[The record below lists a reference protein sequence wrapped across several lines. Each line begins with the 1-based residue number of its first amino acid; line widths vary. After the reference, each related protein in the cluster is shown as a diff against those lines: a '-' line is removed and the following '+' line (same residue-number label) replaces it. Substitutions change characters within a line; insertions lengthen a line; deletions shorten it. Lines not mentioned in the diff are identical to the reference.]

1 MRWTN
6 YWLRK
11 LVRSTHHLQ
20 FLVEW
25 AVDNPEYFDHNIDM
39 YSSWYKT
46 RESFP
51 IERGVF
57 SSLAMTANGNVL
69 DLCCGDGFNSYH
81 FYSLRAKHVTAIDF
95 DREAIR
101 WAKRNYKAPN
111 LTFSIGD
118 IRTDIPDGPF
128 DNIVW
133 DAAVEHFT
141 ETEITDIMSR
151 LKSVLTPSGT
161 LSGYTIIEPAGGVNT
176 FINMNTNFTVRKISR
191 AFSHPILK
199 MFTFLRQYSH
209 LVQTY
214 ISMQQMGPYLSTK
227 FRRSLLIPIRS
238 RWLQPTCRA
247 VVALSLVSIR
257 FHLQPNLA
265 KKAIMNHNHGTSS
278 ASTLQTIKFIFKSA
292 VVPGPGIHGHIISH
306 AN

>member
-6 YWLRK
+6 RWLRK

-25 AVDNPEYFDHNIDM
+25 AIDNPEYFDHNIDM

-51 IERGVF
+51 VERGVF
-57 SSLAMTANGNVL
+57 SSFAMSANSRVL

-81 FYSLRAKHVTAIDF
+81 FYSLRAKNVTAIDF

-111 LTFSIGD
+111 LKFSIGD

-141 ETEITDIMSR
+141 ETEITALMSR
-151 LKSVLTPSGT
+151 IRAVLAPSGT
-161 LSGYTIIEPAGGVNT
+161 LSGYTIIEPEGGGKHLHQHEYEFHSKEDLARFFSPHFKNVHVFET
-176 FINMNTNFTVRKISR
+176 VFPSRTNLYFYATDQLLPFTKKSNL
-191 AFSHPILK
+191 FLSSH
-199 MFTFLRQYSH
+199 
-209 LVQTY
+209 
-214 ISMQQMGPYLSTK
+214 
-227 FRRSLLIPIRS
+227 
-238 RWLQPTCRA
+238 
-247 VVALSLVSIR
+247 
-257 FHLQPNLA
+257 
-265 KKAIMNHNHGTSS
+265 
-278 ASTLQTIKFIFKSA
+278 
-292 VVPGPGIHGHIISH
+292 
-306 AN
+306 

>member
-1 MRWTN
+1 MVATTRWLN
-6 YWLRK
+6 YWVRK
-11 LVRSTHHLQ
+11 LTRATHRLQ

-57 SSLAMTANGNVL
+57 SSFAMTPNSRVL

-111 LTFSIGD
+111 LTFRIGD

-128 DNIVW
+128 ENIVW

-141 ETEITDIMSR
+141 ETEITALMSR
-151 LKSVLTPSGT
+151 IKSVLTPSGT
-161 LSGYTIIEPAGGVNT
+161 LSGYTIIEPAGGGKHLHQHEYEFHSKEDLARFLTPLFKNVHV
-176 FINMNTNFTVRKISR
+176 FETVFPSR
-191 AFSHPILK
+191 SNLYFYATDWTLPFDYV
-199 MFTFLRQYSH
+199 T
-209 LVQTY
+209 
-214 ISMQQMGPYLSTK
+214 
-227 FRRSLLIPIRS
+227 SLIVYAN
-238 RWLQPTCRA
+238 RA
-247 VVALSLVSIR
+247 
-257 FHLQPNLA
+257 
-265 KKAIMNHNHGTSS
+265 
-278 ASTLQTIKFIFKSA
+278 
-292 VVPGPGIHGHIISH
+292 
-306 AN
+306 

>member
-6 YWLRK
+6 RWLRK

-25 AVDNPEYFDHNIDM
+25 AIDNPEYFDHNIDM

-51 IERGVF
+51 VERGVF
-57 SSLAMTANGNVL
+57 SSFAMTPNSRVL

-101 WAKRNYKAPN
+101 WAKRNYKASN
-111 LTFSIGD
+111 LKFSIGD

-141 ETEITDIMSR
+141 ETEITALMSR
-151 LKSVLTPSGT
+151 IRAVLAPSGT
-161 LSGYTIIEPAGGVNT
+161 LSGYTIIEPEGG
-176 FINMNTNFTVRKISR
+176 
-191 AFSHPILK
+191 
-199 MFTFLRQYSH
+199 
-209 LVQTY
+209 QT
-214 ISMQQMGPYLSTK
+214 PPST
-227 FRRSLLIPIRS
+227 
-238 RWLQPTCRA
+238 
-247 VVALSLVSIR
+247 
-257 FHLQPNLA
+257 
-265 KKAIMNHNHGTSS
+265 
-278 ASTLQTIKFIFKSA
+278 
-292 VVPGPGIHGHIISH
+292 
-306 AN
+306 

>member
-1 MRWTN
+1 MNESAAKTLRLIKRSFPVVATMRWTN
-6 YWLRK
+6 RWLRK

-51 IERGVF
+51 VERGVF
-57 SSLAMTANGNVL
+57 SSFAMTANGNVL
-69 DLCCGDGFNSYH
+69 DLCCGDGFNSYY
-81 FYSLRAKHVTAIDF
+81 FYSLRAKYVTAIDF

-111 LTFSIGD
+111 LTFSSGD

-141 ETEITDIMSR
+141 EIEITALMSR
-151 LKSVLTPSGT
+151 IKAVLAPSGT
-161 LSGYTIIEPAGGVNT
+161 LSGYTIIELGGEVKHLHQHEYEFHSKEDLARFLTPHFKNVHVFQT
-176 FINMNTNFTVRKISR
+176 VFPSRTNLYFYATDGRLPFNQIS
-191 AFSHPILK
+191 SLN
-199 MFTFLRQYSH
+199 YS
-209 LVQTY
+209 
-214 ISMQQMGPYLSTK
+214 
-227 FRRSLLIPIRS
+227 
-238 RWLQPTCRA
+238 
-247 VVALSLVSIR
+247 
-257 FHLQPNLA
+257 
-265 KKAIMNHNHGTSS
+265 
-278 ASTLQTIKFIFKSA
+278 
-292 VVPGPGIHGHIISH
+292 
-306 AN
+306 ANQD

>member
-1 MRWTN
+1 MKPAVHILLRLIKRSIPVVATTRWLN
-6 YWLRK
+6 YWVRK
-11 LVRSTHHLQ
+11 LTRATHRLQ

-25 AVDNPEYFDHNIDM
+25 AVDNPEYFDHNIDI

-57 SSLAMTANGNVL
+57 SSFAMTPNGRVL
-69 DLCCGDGFNSYH
+69 DLCCGDGFNSYY

-128 DNIVW
+128 ENIVW

-141 ETEITDIMSR
+141 ETEITGIMSR
-151 LKSVLTPSGT
+151 VKSVLTLSGT
-161 LSGYTIIEPAGGVNT
+161 LSGYTIIEPAGGANT
-176 FINMNTNFTVRKISR
+176 SINMNTNFAARKTSLAFSRPISR
-191 AFSHPILK
+191 TS
-199 MFTFLRQYSH
+199 TFLRQYSL

-214 ISMQQMGPYLSTK
+214 ISMQQMGRYPSTK
-227 FRRSLLIPIRS
+227 LRHLLFMPIGLN
-238 RWLQPTCRA
+238 WP
-247 VVALSLVSIR
+247 
-257 FHLQPNLA
+257 
-265 KKAIMNHNHGTSS
+265 
-278 ASTLQTIKFIFKSA
+278 
-292 VVPGPGIHGHIISH
+292 
-306 AN
+306 